1 MPSNLKLGYKTG
13 CPRKTTEKENIF
25 RAAPGVKALQFIGS
39 SVGREKKPGILQK
52 KGTSIFMLPHRI
64 TRGNIPCGGMCQHT
78 G

>member
-39 SVGREKKPGILQK
+39 SVGREKKSGILQK
-52 KGTSIFMLPHRI
+52 KR
-64 TRGNIPCGGMCQHT
+64 NINIHVAPQNYQG
-78 G
+78 